1 MNKKGMMSDM
11 KHLRKNIIVAFI
23 LGFGL
28 FINMSVNLVKAAGTP
43 QISIYQYTK
52 DHRMMAQGTVKN
64 NTSVKRYVSNKLESY
79 SRDTNAFLARDT
91 CGVVCGPNVQC
102 STELDFSEFNY
113 YKCTGILYKS
123 SATQSGVAYYNTD
136 TQWKE

>member
-1 MNKKGMMSDM
+1 MVRSM
-11 KHLRKNIIVAFI
+11 KHLRKNIIAAFI
-23 LGFGL
+23 LGVGL
-28 FINMSVNLVKAAGTP
+28 FINMSGDFVKAAGTP
-43 QISIYQYTK
+43 EISIYVYTK
-52 DHRMMAQGTVKN
+52 GHIMMAHGTVKN
-64 NTSVKRYVSNKLESY
+64 NTSVKRYVSNELESY

-136 TQWKE
+136 TRWKE